1 MLLTLLALGTVAFAA
16 TNIDGLLVLIGF
28 FANPRFTP
36 GEIVAGQYL
45 GISALIAAS
54 FLIALWS
61 LVIPLPYLGLLG
73 FLPLGIGLR
82 RLGAAGDSVEPV
94 RSLARRA
101 NPLTVAAVTVA
112 NGVDN
117 IGTYVPLFST
127 IGIRERGVV
136 ILLFW
141 LLTAVWCGAA
151 YVLVQHPTIGA
162 PIRIAGKRALPVVL
176 IALGIYIVVRMD
188 VSSLLLH

>member
-1 MLLTLLALGTVAFAA
+1 MSLTLLALGTVAFAA
-16 TNIDGLLVLIGF
+16 TNIDGLLVLLAF
-28 FANPRFTP
+28 FADPRFTP

-61 LVIPLPYLGLLG
+61 LVIPAPYLGLMG

-82 RLGAAGDSVEPV
+82 RLGAADGSIEPV
-94 RSLARRA
+94 QSSARRS

-112 NGVDN
+112 NGGDN
-117 IGTYVPLFST
+117 IGTYAPFFST
-127 IGIRERGVV
+127 IGICERGIL

-151 YVLVQHPTIGA
+151 YVLVQHSKIGA
-162 PIRIAGKRALPVVL
+162 PIRVAGGRALPVVL
-176 IALGIYIVVRMD
+176 IALGIYIIVRMN
-188 VSSLLLH
+188 VPSLLLH